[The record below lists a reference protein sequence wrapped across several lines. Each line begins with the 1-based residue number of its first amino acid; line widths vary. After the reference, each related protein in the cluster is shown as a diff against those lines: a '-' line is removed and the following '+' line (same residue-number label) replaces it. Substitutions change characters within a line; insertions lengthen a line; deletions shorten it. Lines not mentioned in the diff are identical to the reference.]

1 MVPMDTLRGEEAQ
14 RKGETDGDDRRG
26 SPRPPGRILLL
37 FPTLLLVT
45 LVWWAVGRITAESR
59 RLSVHEIPETE
70 WAVMREAHPWDEP
83 GVFGLPEDTA
93 GEYLTILAWNIAHGR
108 GDVPEGWLSN
118 WRGGT
123 GEDRISRLIHIAD
136 VIREVDAD
144 VVLLNEVDFEAQW
157 SGHLNQGEILA
168 RVTGY
173 PSWIEQ
179 RNYDLWLPFLRWSFG
194 NALLSRMPVPEAG
207 WVDLPPHSAV
217 EAIVAGAKSASLV
230 RLETE
235 LGPLGIV
242 PIHLEVRS
250 RHTRRPAAEVFD
262 SLRNHLPYPLI
273 LAGDFN
279 SAPSGWPGA
288 EGRTLLDS
296 VLALGWTSPRA
307 QGPPLPR
314 EFTFPTPALQ
324 DARDWILVEPPLRVV
339 GSRVLHEVGR
349 LSDHAPVLAVIA
361 LSPTSPQLPPEGDFR
376 SAETAKPRRN

>member
-1 MVPMDTLRGEEAQ
+1 MVLMNTLPGKEAQ
-14 RKGETDGDDRRG
+14 RKGEMSGSDRRS
-26 SPRPPGRILLL
+26 SPRRPGKTPLVFL
-37 FPTLLLVT
+37 TLLLVT

-59 RLSVHEIPETE
+59 RLWVHDIPETE
-70 WAVMREAHPWDEP
+70 WAVMGEAQRWGES

-123 GEDRISRLIHIAD
+123 DEDRISRLIRIAD

-168 RVTGY
+168 RVSGY

-179 RNYDLWLPFLRWSFG
+179 RNYDFWLPFLRWSFG
-194 NALLSRMPVPEAG
+194 NALLSRIPLSESD

-217 EAIVAGAKSASLV
+217 EAAVAGAKSASLV
-230 RLETE
+230 RVETE

-250 RHTRRPAAEVFD
+250 RDTRLPAAEVFD
-262 SLRNHLPYPLI
+262 SLRNHFPYPLI

-349 LSDHAPVLAVIA
+349 LSDHAPVLAIIA
-361 LSPTSPQLPPEGDFR
+361 LSATSPPAPSG
-376 SAETAKPRRN
+376 S